1 MFLFMKNILTIK
13 RISIITLI
21 VITLGMFMYAQ
32 RSKII
37 ETVVI
42 IKDSSPEEKNST
54 IVADE
59 QVLIAPVSSSD
70 MKIYTHPSNAFSFE
84 YPVDLS
90 VSSFGVAY
98 DELGETI
105 LVQDNKG
112 KSGVQVII
120 SLFDE
125 DVVLTEERIHR
136 DIPDL
141 VMLDVHTRTLGVGEK
156 KIEAVVFASTNS
168 SVGKSTEAWFVHGG
182 QLYQVSAP
190 RDAEYLLSN
199 ILTSWKF

>member
-13 RISIITLI
+13 RIIIGTLL
-21 VITLGMFMYAQ
+21 VATLGVFVYAQ

-37 ETVVI
+37 ETVVM
-42 IKDSSPEEKNST
+42 IKDQSPEEQNTT
-54 IVADE
+54 IVTDE
-59 QVLIAPVSSSD
+59 QVLASASSSE
-70 MKIYTHPSNAFSFE
+70 MSIYTHPSNAFSFE
-84 YPVDLS
+84 YPADLS

-98 DELGETI
+98 DESGETI

-120 SLFDE
+120 SSFDE
-125 DVVLTEERIHR
+125 DIVLTEERIRR

-141 VMLDVHTRTLGVGEK
+141 AMLDVHTRTLGVGEK
-156 KIEAVVFASTNS
+156 KVEAVVFTSTNS
-168 SVGKSTEAWFVHGG
+168 SVGKSSEAWFVHGG

-190 RDAEYLLSN
+190 RDAEYLLGS